1 MAQGGDVFPPLWYGL
16 LLLVSLFGVLT
27 WYLRN
32 FTQRLQLTKLSAL
45 SGITSMLL
53 LVWWTFTSF

>member
-1 MAQGGDVFPPLWYGL
+1 MAQGGYAFPPLWYGL

-45 SGITSMLL
+45 SGVTSMLL
-53 LVWWTFTSF
+53 LLWWTFTSF